1 MVCRFRVAVMSG
13 GRWMRQATV
22 DTDVR
27 DASVRGCR
35 VAQAHDPRG
44 RLVRPYAVTGGRTA
58 PTRNIAI
65 EALLQASALGSSEG
79 QRSDRDRRRIVRMC
93 EDRPQSLAELS
104 AYLGLPLGVVRV
116 LVSDMISTGML
127 VLHDVGESGDPGER
141 IDVLE
146 RVLVGLHR
154 L

>member
-1 MVCRFRVAVMSG
+1 VV
-13 GRWMRQATV
+13 QA
-22 DTDVR
+22 DD
-27 DASVRGCR
+27 
-35 VAQAHDPRG
+35 DPRG
-44 RLVRPYAVTGGRTA
+44 RLVRPYAVTGGRTE
-58 PTRNIAI
+58 PGRNIAI
-65 EALLQASALGSSEG
+65 EALLQTSALGSTEG
-79 QRSDRDRRRIVRMC
+79 QPSGRERRRIVRMC

-116 LVSDMISTGML
+116 LVADMIGTGLL
-127 VLHDVGESGDPGER
+127 VLHDVGESDDPSER